1 MAAEKKTAVK
11 KKVWVDIVAPKLFYE
26 RPIGQSYV
34 ADPRSLIG
42 KNLKVNMMNLTG
54 DPKRQSTNVFL
65 RVNSQKENKMGT
77 EFIGLQIVQSS
88 LRRMVRR
95 GKGKIDENV
104 TARTKG
110 GKELLAKLFITTMRL
125 SKSSTMAALRKAA
138 KAAFI
143 QKVAALSFDA
153 MSKEMLSARL
163 QKDIKS
169 KISKIY
175 PVSMVEIRY
184 LKLTGKEGAVVQVK
198 TENKPEVKEEKV
210 GEKEEPVEE
219 EKVEASTEKKEK
231 VKQENIEASNE
242 MKEVKAEASTEE
254 KEIKEKPAEETSD
267 K

>member
-1 MAAEKKTAVK
+1 MAVKKKTVVK
-11 KKVWVDIVAPKLFYE
+11 KKVWVEIVAPKLFYE
-26 RPIGQSYV
+26 RSIGQSYV
-34 ADPRSLIG
+34 SDPRSLIG
-42 KNLKVNMMNLTG
+42 KNIKVNMMNLTG

-65 RVNSQKENKMGT
+65 VINSQKENKMGT

-143 QKVAALSFDA
+143 QKVSGMTFDT
-153 MSKEMLSARL
+153 MSKEMLSTRL

-184 LKLTGKEGAVVQVK
+184 LKLTGKEGPVVQLDAEEQPKVEEKKEELNNAETKTDVK
-198 TENKPEVKEEKV
+198 TETI
-210 GEKEEPVEE
+210 
-219 EKVEASTEKKEK
+219 EAGTEEKKE
-231 VKQENIEASNE
+231 ETN
-242 MKEVKAEASTEE
+242 AEEKTEE
-254 KEIKEKPAEETSD
+254 NKESKKETKKPAN
-267 K
+267 